1 MITLTLDQSEIQA
14 FGALPDATAMGAQCG
29 QYFERLLHLWGDG
42 WYEGKTA
49 VSGLGVAREPGIF

>member
-1 MITLTLDQSEIQA
+1 MITPTLDQSEIQA

-42 WYEGKTA
+42 WYEGRTA
-49 VSGLGVAREPGIF
+49 ISGLGVGS